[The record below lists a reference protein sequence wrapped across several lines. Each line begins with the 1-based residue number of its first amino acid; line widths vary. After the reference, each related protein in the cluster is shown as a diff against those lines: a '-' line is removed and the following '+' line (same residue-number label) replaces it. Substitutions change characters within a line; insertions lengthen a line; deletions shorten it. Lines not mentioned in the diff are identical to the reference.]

1 MSEAKEAPVPGKKVG
16 PQKKQLPTQP
26 KGTQDVAGFDKI
38 VVPEEFLKTRS
49 NPEKM
54 QKVIEF
60 VKRTGYLDEPLTID
74 KESKV
79 LKDGYRR
86 YVVAKIIKMDQVPV
100 VYEY

>member
-1 MSEAKEAPVPGKKVG
+1 MSEAKEAPVPWKKVV
-16 PQKKQLPTQP
+16 PQKKQLSTQP
-26 KGTQDVAGFDKI
+26 KGTQDVLGFDKI
-38 VVPEEFLKTRS
+38 VVPDESLKTRS

>member
-1 MSEAKEAPVPGKKVG
+1 MSEAKEAPVPWENVV
-16 PQKKQLPTQP
+16 PQKKQLSTQS
-26 KGTQDVAGFDKI
+26 KGTQDVLGFDKN
-38 VVPEEFLKTRS
+38 VVPDESLKTRS
-49 NPEKM
+49 SPEKR

-79 LKDGYRR
+79 LKDSYRC
-86 YVVAKIIKMDQVPV
+86 YVAAKIIKMDQVPV

>member
-1 MSEAKEAPVPGKKVG
+1 MSEAKKAPVPGKKVV

-26 KGTQDVAGFDKI
+26 KGTQDVLGFDKI
-38 VVPEEFLKTRS
+38 VVPEELLKIQLTL
-49 NPEKM
+49 EKM

-60 VKRTGYLDEPLTID
+60 VKRTGYLYEPLTTA

-79 LKDGYRR
+79 LKGGYRR

>member
-1 MSEAKEAPVPGKKVG
+1 MPEVKEAPVPEKKVV

-26 KGTQDVAGFDKI
+26 KGTLDVLGFDKI

-54 QKVIEF
+54 KKVIEL
-60 VKRTGYLDEPLTID
+60 VKCTGYLDEPLTID

-79 LKDGYRR
+79 LKKGYRR

>member
-1 MSEAKEAPVPGKKVG
+1 
-16 PQKKQLPTQP
+16 
-26 KGTQDVAGFDKI
+26 
-38 VVPEEFLKTRS
+38 
-49 NPEKM
+49 M